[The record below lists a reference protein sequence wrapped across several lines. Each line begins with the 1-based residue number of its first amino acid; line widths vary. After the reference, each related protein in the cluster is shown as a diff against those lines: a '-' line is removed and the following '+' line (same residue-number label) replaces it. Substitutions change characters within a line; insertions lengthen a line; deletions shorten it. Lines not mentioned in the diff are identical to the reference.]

1 MGKPAG
7 VQIRRWFFFL
17 VALLVATNGGVLV
30 GSWMVERSVTD
41 AVERARPVVEATG
54 EMRAGIRAF
63 CASGR
68 PVYGECGGLMYLGRR
83 LEDGEGRAFDM
94 VGALPLVEV
103 TGEIRAE
110 ILAAQREMFRY
121 LAEFAD
127 DVTPALQHLDRLSEQ
142 VARARTLPGTRAM
155 ADDLDAMDTD
165 VRRYRKVLEL
175 LPGTTGGTRDWAR
188 IQEYGATAVRLGAEV
203 GRRAEKIATDAL
215 STIRRRGKAA
225 VRVARWA
232 RWAAVGTL
240 GVSLITVFALARWW
254 RRFQDLILGL

>member
-1 MGKPAG
+1 MARPAG

-17 VALLVATNGGVLV
+17 VVLLVGTNGGVLV

-41 AVERARPVVEATG
+41 AVERARPV
-54 EMRAGIRAF
+54 
-63 CASGR
+63 
-68 PVYGECGGLMYLGRR
+68 
-83 LEDGEGRAFDM
+83 
-94 VGALPLVEV
+94 VEV

-127 DVTPALQHLDRLSEQ
+127 DVAPALRHLDRLSQQ
-142 VARARTLPGTRAM
+142 VARARTLPGTQAL
-155 ADDLDAMDTD
+155 AKDLDAMDTD

-175 LPGTTGGTRDWAR
+175 LPGTTGGARDWAR

-203 GRRAEKIATDAL
+203 GRRAEKIAVDAL
-215 STIRRRGKAA
+215 ATIRRQGKAA
-225 VRVARWA
+225 VGVARWA
-232 RWAAVGTL
+232 RWAALGTL
-240 GVSLITVFALARWW
+240 GVSLVTVFALARWW

>member
-41 AVERARPVVEATG
+41 AVERARPV
-54 EMRAGIRAF
+54 
-63 CASGR
+63 
-68 PVYGECGGLMYLGRR
+68 
-83 LEDGEGRAFDM
+83 
-94 VGALPLVEV
+94 VEV

-175 LPGTTGGTRDWAR
+175 LPSTTGGTRDWAR